1 MVAELCLRFSLNHPT
16 QGGLLRIYTD
26 ASDVALGAVLVEY
39 PPGTDMDPMCDSAC
53 PDGKVLAFCSK
64 VCSATENRYAVTDRE
79 LLAIV
84 YAVERF

>member
-1 MVAELCLRFSLNHPT
+1 M
-16 QGGLLRIYTD
+16 RIFTD

-39 PPGTDMDPMCDSAC
+39 SPGTNMDPMCESAC

-64 VCSATENRYAVTDRE
+64 VFSGTERRYAVTDRE